1 MNHQNKLMNILYN
14 RTFLNKTLNKTMKHS
29 YIYILVMTALLSSC
43 GFYGNYERNTQK
55 VDSLTNG
62 LYRDP
67 IALNAPLDVN
77 DTVSFGNTPW
87 QEVFTDDKLQ
97 ELITKALDQNIDLL
111 KLDNTL
117 QTVDIAMRLS
127 KMAYLPQV
135 ALSPSGTISKVF
147 DMGMD
152 NSQTY
157 GIPVQASWQID
168 VWGTLRNALK
178 QNSLS
183 REQAILGKQAAQTGV
198 ICGVASLYYG
208 LQMLD
213 EQLATT
219 KTTLDIWRKEVQV
232 MEGYKDIGYTNSAA
246 IASAKAQVLSIESS
260 VISIESKQRE
270 LEGQLCNLLGESSH
284 AIERNPFTAEGFPE
298 KFSTGYP
305 IALLANR
312 PDVAIAEKKLASA
325 TYGVMKARGQMCPQ
339 LTISGSGQFTNSLGG
354 MVVNPGKFIAAG
366 VAGLTQPI
374 FARGQLLGNL
384 KMSKIDLENAELD
397 FTKSLLNAGLEV
409 SNALLAYHDAT
420 ELIDISEKQVA
431 ELQRAYD
438 DTEYLFHHGN
448 TTTYLEILN
457 SQMNLLQGKLGLINN
472 RYSKVVA
479 AITLYQALGG
489 GASQLNNESEE
500 NKEEES

>member
-1 MNHQNKLMNILYN
+1 MFYEPTTLHFYLITNN
-14 RTFLNKTLNKTMKHS
+14 FLNKMKHS
-29 YIYILVMTALLSSC
+29 SLYILAATALLSSC
-43 GFYGNYERNTQK
+43 GLYGNYERNDQK
-55 VDSLTNG
+55 VEALTEG

-77 DTVSFGNTPW
+77 DTTSFGNTPW
-87 QEVFTDDKLQ
+87 QEVFTDPKLQ
-97 ELITKALDQNIDLL
+97 ALINKALDQNIDLL

-127 KMAYLPQV
+127 KLAYLPQV

-157 GIPVQASWQID
+157 GVPLQASWQID
-168 VWGTLRNALK
+168 AWGTLRNSLK
-178 QNSLS
+178 QTNLT

-198 ICGVASLYYG
+198 ICGMANLYYG

-219 KTTLDIWRKEVQV
+219 KSTLDIWRKEVSV
-232 MEGYKDIGYTNSAA
+232 MEGYKEIGYTNSAA

-260 VISIESKQRE
+260 IINIESKQRE
-270 LEGQLCNLLGESSH
+270 LENQICNLLGESSH
-284 AIERNPFTAEGFPE
+284 AIDRNPFTADGFPE
-298 KFSTGYP
+298 AFSTGYP

-312 PDVAIAEKKLASA
+312 PDVAIAEKKLAYA

-339 LTISGSGQFTNSLGG
+339 LTISGSGQFTNSLGS

-397 FTKSLLNAGLEV
+397 FNKTLLNAGMEV
-409 SNALLAYHDAT
+409 SNALAAYHNAT
-420 ELIDISEKQVA
+420 ELIGISEQQVA
-431 ELQRAYD
+431 QLQQAYD

-472 RYSKVVA
+472 RYSKVIA

-489 GASQLNNESEE
+489 GAN
-500 NKEEES
+500 